1 MILKKEI
8 KYLASL
14 KQKKFRTLNQEL
26 IIEGSKLI
34 LDAIKYKQTIKKI
47 IYCSKDDTFS
57 EIREKAKNNNIELAL
72 CSNKDAE
79 RISDTQNSQKI
90 FALIS
95 LPQPKKIQMNSML
108 TKNNFIILDGISDPG
123 NMGTILRTCSWFGYY
138 NIILTDE
145 CVELHN
151 PKTIRSAMGAHF
163 HIENIYKDTIKN
175 IMRFLLKNNY
185 EIIAASLNG
194 EKLSS
199 YKIKNKNW
207 ALVLGNESKGVSKEI
222 LESANMILTIE
233 GNKKMESLNV
243 AEASSIIM
251 YQLFNK

>member
-8 KYLASL
+8 KYLVSL
-14 KQKKFRTLNQEL
+14 KQKKFRTLNQEA

-47 IYCSKDDTFS
+47 IYCSKDEIFS
-57 EIREKAKNNNIELAL
+57 EIRSEAKKNNIELVL
-72 CSNKDAE
+72 CSNKDAD
-79 RISDTQNSQKI
+79 RISDTKNSQKI

-95 LPQPKKIQMNSML
+95 FAQPKKIQMDGMAE
-108 TKNNFIILDGISDPG
+108 KNNFIILDGISDPG

-163 HIENIYKDTIKN
+163 HIENIYKDNIKN
-175 IMRFLLKNNY
+175 IIKFLLQNKY
-185 EIIAASLNG
+185 EITS
-194 EKLSS
+194 
-199 YKIKNKNW
+199 KNW
-207 ALVLGNESKGVSKEI
+207 ALVLGNESQGISEEI
-222 LESANMILTIE
+222 LKSATVTLTIE
-233 GNKKMESLNV
+233 GDKKMESLNV
-243 AEASSIIM
+243 AEAGSIIM

>member
-57 EIREKAKNNNIELAL
+57 EIREKAKNNNIELVL

-79 RISDTQNSQKI
+79 RISDTKNSQKI

-95 LPQPKKIQMNSML
+95 LSQPKKIQMNSMI

-163 HIENIYKDTIKN
+163 HIETIYKDNIKN
-175 IMRFLLKNNY
+175 IIKFLLQNNF

-199 YKIKNKNW
+199 YKIKKKNW

>member
-123 NMGTILRTCSWFGYY
+123 NMGTIL
-138 NIILTDE
+138 
-145 CVELHN
+145 
-151 PKTIRSAMGAHF
+151 
-163 HIENIYKDTIKN
+163 
-175 IMRFLLKNNY
+175 
-185 EIIAASLNG
+185 
-194 EKLSS
+194 
-199 YKIKNKNW
+199 
-207 ALVLGNESKGVSKEI
+207 
-222 LESANMILTIE
+222 
-233 GNKKMESLNV
+233 
-243 AEASSIIM
+243 
-251 YQLFNK
+251 

>member
-8 KYLASL
+8 KYLVSL
-14 KQKKFRTLNQEL
+14 KQKKFRALNQEV

-47 IYCSKDDTFS
+47 IYCSKDEIFS
-57 EIREKAKNNNIELAL
+57 EIRNKAKKNNIELAL

-79 RISDTQNSQKI
+79 RISDTKNSQKI
-90 FALIS
+90 FAWIS
-95 LPQPKKIQMNSML
+95 FAQPKKIQMDSMIK
-108 TKNNFIILDGISDPG
+108 KNNFIILDGISDPG

-163 HIENIYKDTIKN
+163 HIENIYKDNIQNIIK
-175 IMRFLLKNNY
+175 FLLRNNY

-194 EKLSS
+194 RKLNKYELTS
-199 YKIKNKNW
+199 KNW
-207 ALVLGNESKGVSKEI
+207 ALVLGNESQGVSEEI
-222 LESANMILTIE
+222 LKKANVTLTIE
-233 GNKKMESLNV
+233 GDKKMESLNV
-243 AEASSIIM
+243 AEAGSIIM